1 MGMFATFFFLTIY
14 MQTIHGYSPFDA
26 GAGFLPMTL
35 AIIVTAP
42 NAGKYASKHGSRA
55 PMTYGLVL
63 AGSGLVLL
71 GLLLTPTTPYWMMAP
86 IFLIMGHGM
95 GATMA
100 PMTAAVMNSVG
111 RERAGL
117 GSAMTNTSREV
128 GGVLGI
134 ALLGAILSAQIRS
147 AFTPAVSSL
156 GLSGE
161 QLQSVSEAAK
171 QGGLNLVGLSPE
183 QAISVKLAFD
193 DAFMQGFRPALLFAG
208 AVLFVAAF
216 VANRFI
222 PGRDTIAEHHASA
235 DMAESVPAH

>member
-1 MGMFATFFFLTIY
+1 
-14 MQTIHGYSPFDA
+14 
-26 GAGFLPMTL
+26 
-35 AIIVTAP
+35 
-42 NAGKYASKHGSRA
+42 
-55 PMTYGLVL
+55 
-63 AGSGLVLL
+63 
-71 GLLLTPTTPYWMMAP
+71 
-86 IFLIMGHGM
+86 M

-134 ALLGAILSAQIRS
+134 ALLGAILSSQISS
-147 AFTPAVSSL
+147 AFKPAL
-156 GLSGE
+156 ERIGLSSQQAAGLAE
-161 QLQSVSEAAK
+161 GAK
-171 QGGLNLVGLSPE
+171 QGGLNLAGLSPE
-183 QAISVKLAFD
+183 QAVSVKSAFD

-208 AVLFVAAF
+208 AVLLTAAF

-235 DMAESVPAH
+235 DAGEPVPAAH